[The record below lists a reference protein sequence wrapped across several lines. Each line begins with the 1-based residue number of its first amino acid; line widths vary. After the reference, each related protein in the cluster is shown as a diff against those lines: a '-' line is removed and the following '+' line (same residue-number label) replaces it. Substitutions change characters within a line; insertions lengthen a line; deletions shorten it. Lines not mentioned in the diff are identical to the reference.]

1 MRDRLPLIAG
11 NWKMHKTPAEA
22 REWCVGFRA
31 RLPEV
36 PAGVEVV
43 VCPPFTALEPVSGAL
58 QGHGAW
64 VAAQTVSD
72 QPSGPHTG
80 EVSASMVFSCGARGT
95 LLGHSERRAMGET
108 DAMVAARVRVALAS
122 GLRTI
127 ICIGESLAQREAGV
141 TVEVLAAQLASALAA
156 VDPGEIDR
164 VVVAYEP
171 IWAIGTGRTATP
183 DMAQEAI
190 AGVRAAAAN
199 RLDAN
204 LLRILYGGS
213 VTPATARE
221 LMAAP
226 DIDGA
231 LVGGASL
238 DPESFARIVEEAAA

>member
-11 NWKMHKTPAEA
+11 NWKMHMTPAEA
-22 REWCVGFRA
+22 REWCAEFRT

-36 PAGVEVV
+36 PAGVEVA
-43 VCPPFTALEPVSGAL
+43 VCPPFTALEPVSGGL
-58 QGHGAW
+58 RGHAAW

-80 EVSASMVFSCGARGT
+80 EVSASMVLGCGARGT
-95 LLGHSERRAMGET
+95 LVGHSERRAMGET
-108 DAMVAARVRVALAS
+108 DAMVAARVRTALAA

-127 ICIGESLAQREAGV
+127 ICIGESLAEREAGV
-141 TVEVLAAQLASALAA
+141 TVEVLAAQLALAISV
-156 VDPGEIDR
+156 VDPNEVDR
-164 VVVAYEP
+164 VVIAYEP
-171 IWAIGTGRTATP
+171 IWAIGTGRTATAE
-183 DMAQEAI
+183 MAQETI
-190 AGVRAAAAN
+190 AGVRAAASA

-204 LLRILYGGS
+204 RLRILYGGS

-221 LMAAP
+221 LLAAP

-238 DPESFARIVEEAAA
+238 DPESFARIVEAAS